1 MNLDL
6 AFRPYVVAG
15 FFLIILIAL
24 PFRLKSQATREKLDR
39 TQEGVAM
46 MIVLRLGGLAVWAAV
61 IAFMIDPALMAWSAL
76 PLPAA
81 ARWTGVGLTIATAML
96 LTWTLRSLGPNL
108 TDTVVT
114 RAAHALVTQ
123 GPYRWVR
130 HPFYDCMALF
140 IVSIALMMANWFV
153 VVGGAVLF
161 TLLAIRSRT
170 EEDKLLE
177 RFGEPYRA
185 YRAATGRFLPKI
197 SASRQTETW

>member
-1 MNLDL
+1 MNLD
-6 AFRPYVVAG
+6 ATFRPYVIGG
-15 FFLIILIAL
+15 FFLVILIAL
-24 PFRLKSQATREKLDR
+24 PFRIKSQATGEKLDR
-39 TQEGVAM
+39 TQEGVIM
-46 MIVLRLGGLAVWAAV
+46 MIILRLGGLALWAGV
-61 IAFMIDPALMAWSAL
+61 IAFMINPALMAWSAI

-81 ARWTGVGLTIATAML
+81 ARWTGVALTIVTAML
-96 LTWTLRSLGPNL
+96 LIWTLRSLGPNL

-114 RAAHALVTQ
+114 RAAHTLVTR

-140 IVSIALMMANWFV
+140 VVSIALMMANWFV
-153 VVGGAVLF
+153 IASGVLMF
-161 TLLAIRSRT
+161 TLLALRSRT

-197 SASRQTETW
+197 SA

>member
-1 MNLDL
+1 MNLD
-6 AFRPYVVAG
+6 ATFRPFVVVG
-15 FFLIILIAL
+15 FFLVILIAL
-24 PFRLKSQATREKLDR
+24 PFRLRSQSTGEKLDR

-46 MIVLRLGGLAVWAAV
+46 MIVLRLGGLALWAGV

-76 PLPAA
+76 PLPAG
-81 ARWTGVGLTIATAML
+81 ARWAGVGLTILTAAL
-96 LTWTLRSLGPNL
+96 LAWTLRSLGPNL

-114 RAAHALVTQ
+114 RASHTLVTR

-140 IVSIALMMANWFV
+140 VVSIALMMANWFV
-153 VVGGAVLF
+153 SVAGAVMF

-185 YRAATGRFLPKI
+185 YRASTGRFLP
-197 SASRQTETW
+197 RLP